1 MRRIIIAL
9 FKMLDLCTDMELQ
22 DFLITSILL
31 NIYFIL
37 TNLNFDFL
45 QKDAR
50 ILYNKLK
57 NVHINISYL
66 RIYGIFDISF

>member
-1 MRRIIIAL
+1 MRSIIIAL

-37 TNLNFDFL
+37 TNLTSNFL